1 MHTPWEAAGNG
12 CIARRNVRWYGHVTR
27 ERSNGM
33 GKKDKGGKETRKPK
47 KPKA

>member
-1 MHTPWEAAGNG
+1 MKYITARIWAESR
-12 CIARRNVRWYGHVTR
+12 CIARQNVRWYGHVK
-27 ERSNGM
+27 GAYDM